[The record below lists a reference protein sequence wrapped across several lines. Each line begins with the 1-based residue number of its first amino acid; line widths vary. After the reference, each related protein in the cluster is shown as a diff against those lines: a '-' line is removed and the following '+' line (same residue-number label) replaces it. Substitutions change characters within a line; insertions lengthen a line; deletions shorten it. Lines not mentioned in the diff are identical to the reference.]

1 MIFLYPLGLLG
12 LIGVPILIIIYIL
25 KSKYTEQTVSS
36 TYLWTLSEKFLKRK
50 NPISKITGIISL
62 ILQIL
67 AVIAISL
74 AIAHPVFKLSG
85 LANEYCFILDGS
97 GSMNMVEDDKT
108 RFELGKEEI
117 ASLIEESAEG
127 SVSSLI
133 YVGDTTRVVYE
144 KTTDKEQALI
154 LLNETQPTCTE
165 IDYTNAVGVAQSY
178 FNENPSVLTYLVTDT
193 NYVSNNNVTLLNVA
207 SSVKNFAVEEVSYS
221 FSQGTMTVNGKIK
234 AYEASEPLSVELYVD
249 DMKTPKTTGTFVAAN
264 YKSTPFVLTYDT
276 TGFSALKVR
285 IANADSL
292 PEDNEWIIF
301 NTKSESTYKT
311 LLVSDTPFFWQ
322 TAIGAVSNAHID
334 VVATEDY
341 EDTKG
346 YGLYVFDNF
355 TPKTMPKDG
364 TVWFVNPEANVENS
378 GFSVQDADVV
388 LDKPSTLEISDSS
401 ASMVQKLTGNLIGD
415 DIYISEYVK
424 CGLYRQFT
432 PLYTYKGNPIIFA
445 GSNSSGNREVVFAFN
460 LHDSNLPVLMDFVIL
475 TQNLLEYSFPE
486 FLEQS
491 FYYSGDELEV
501 NVISNCDSIK
511 LQSPSGEISYLD
523 TSGAVAKQKLNEVGV
538 YTLTLTVAGTPREFS
553 IYAAMPESERAPV
566 AAAEDLSLQGDA
578 VQGGFDGIYD
588 NLLIFFII
596 LVLLIAAD
604 WVVYCYEKY
613 QLR

>member
-127 SVSSLI
+127 SVYSLI

>member
-12 LIGVPILIIIYIL
+12 LIGVPILIIIYVI

-36 TYLWTLSEKFLKRK
+36 TYLWTLSERFLKRK

-117 ASLIEESAEG
+117 ATLIEESAEG
-127 SVSSLI
+127 SVYSLI

-144 KTTDKEQALI
+144 KTTDKEQALV
-154 LLNETQPTCTE
+154 LLNETQPACTE

-178 FNENPSVLTYLVTDT
+178 FNANPSVLTYLVTDT

-207 SSVKNFAVEEVSYS
+207 SSVKNFAVEEVTYT
-221 FSQGTMTVNGKIK
+221 FSKGTMTVNGKIK

-249 DMKTPKTTGTFVAAN
+249 DMQTPKTTGTFVAAN

-276 TGFSALKVR
+276 TGFSVLKVR
-285 IANADSL
+285 IANEDAL

-322 TAIGAVSNAHID
+322 SAISAVSNAHID
-334 VVATEDY
+334 VMATEDY
-341 EDTKG
+341 EDTTG

-355 TPKTMPKDG
+355 TPKQMPKDG
-364 TVWFVNPEANVENS
+364 TVWFVNPESNVENS
-378 GFSVQDADVV
+378 GFSVQDADVA
-388 LDKPSTLEISDSS
+388 LEKPSALELSDSS

-432 PLYTYKGNPIIFA
+432 PLYTYKGNPIVFA
-445 GSNSSGNREVVFAFN
+445 GSNASGNREVVFAFN

-475 TQNLLEYSFPE
+475 TQNLLEYSFPA

-553 IYAAMPESERAPV
+553 IYAAMPESERTPV
-566 AAAEDLSLQGDA
+566 AAAEDLSLQGEA